1 MAGGDREDLRGLRD
15 AALIGVGSDG
25 LLRIS
30 EIAALQVE
38 DVEQTED
45 GSGRLTVR
53 SSKTDQE
60 GAGEV
65 LYLGESTVRR
75 ITAWADAAG
84 ITSGAL
90 FVRVRK
96 NGLHRHETALH
107 RLHSPDHP

>member
-1 MAGGDREDLRGLRD
+1 MAGADLDDLRGLRD
-15 AALIGVGSDG
+15 AALIAVGSDG

-60 GAGEV
+60 GVGEI

-75 ITAWADAAG
+75 VTAWVDAAG
-84 ITSGAL
+84 ITAGPL

-96 NGLHRHETALH
+96 NGLIGTKPLSP
-107 RLHSPDHP
+107 RLHPENHP